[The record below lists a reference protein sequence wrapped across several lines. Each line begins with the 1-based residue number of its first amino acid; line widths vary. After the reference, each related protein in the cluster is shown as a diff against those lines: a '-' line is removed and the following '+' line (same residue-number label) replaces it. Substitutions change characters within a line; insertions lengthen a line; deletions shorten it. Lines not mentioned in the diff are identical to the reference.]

1 LKSRRETVETEC
13 KPEVLT
19 LTLVSACCAW
29 LLGIYIGRNW
39 SLGSP
44 YLWLIVPLLF
54 VALWLLRK
62 RRSERFAV
70 MLGLLTILG
79 VLRVDSVLPRMDAGT
94 VAYHNNRLV
103 RLTGTVVGRPDVRD
117 TTVQFTVEAEE
128 LQVDSEILPMH
139 GKVLISTAIY
149 PRFEYGDRLQ
159 AIGYMQEPPISDDS
173 SYRDFLARRN
183 TFSLMS
189 YPKLQLLERGQGKS
203 FAAALY
209 AIREHARSVIDRI
222 LPYPEAALLS
232 GILLGAYHALPE
244 KLRDSFNATGTS
256 HIIVIS
262 GFNITILAIVMLR
275 VSNQWLNR
283 HKAVWISIAGIMFY
297 ALLVGADA
305 AVMRAA
311 FMGSMILLAVL
322 VGRAS
327 DALTSLA
334 LATLV
339 MSAWSPLILWDVSFQ
354 LSAGATLGLILF
366 ASSLYQ
372 YAHHTM
378 AGSDRSRFA
387 LPLIKDTVIATLA
400 AQVFT
405 LPLLLYYFRRFSLV
419 MPAANILV
427 LPVQPSLMAGGAIAL
442 LAGSVWL
449 PAGQVIGWAAWLFL
463 TYTIRIVELLASL
476 PFASVEIGRLPEA
489 LLWVYFGTVFAIL
502 WVTKQGGQKRRELWQ
517 AATRHLSAT
526 AVIVSLLLICLVV
539 WAAVF
544 SLSDG
549 QLHVR
554 FLNVGQGDSAL
565 ITLPSGQ
572 QVLIDGGP
580 SPTGLLSE
588 LGRAMPFWDRNI
600 ELVILSHPD
609 EDHLMGL
616 VGLLERYQFDRVIDP
631 IADTESDLYLRW
643 QQLLTENNTPV
654 QQAYAG
660 MSVDLGDGAYLEVLH
675 PQPGLLAQDVT
686 DVNNASTVLRLVYG
700 QVSFLFTGD
709 LEEEGEHTL
718 LQSGHSL
725 DSTVLKVSHHGA
737 KEATTD
743 HFLQAVNPQMAVISV
758 GSNRFGHP
766 AQETLAR
773 LADVPVLRTDR
784 TGTVDVRT
792 DGAICWA
799 DKSP

>member
-1 LKSRRETVETEC
+1 
-13 KPEVLT
+13 
-19 LTLVSACCAW
+19 LTLVYACCAW
-29 LLGIYIGRNW
+29 LLGIYIGRKW

-44 YLWLIVPLLF
+44 YLWLAVLLLL

-62 RRSERFAV
+62 RHSERVAV
-70 MLGLLTILG
+70 ILGLLAILG
-79 VLRVDSVLPRMDAGT
+79 VLRVGGVLPRTNPDTM
-94 VAYHNNRLV
+94 AYHNNQLV
-103 RLTGTVVGRPDVRD
+103 HLTGRVVRRPDFRD
-117 TTVQFTVEAEE
+117 TMVKLTVEAEE
-128 LQVDSEILPMH
+128 LQVDSEGLTVH
-139 GKVLISTAIY
+139 GKVLITTSLY

-159 AIGYMQEPPISDDS
+159 ATGYLQEPQIFEDF
-173 SYRDFLARRN
+173 SYRDFLARQGI
-183 TFSLMS
+183 FSVMS
-189 YPKLQLLERGQGKS
+189 YAKVQLLERGRGNK

-209 AIREHARSVIDRI
+209 AMREHAQSIVNRI

-244 KLRDSFNATGTS
+244 KLMDSFNATGTS

-262 GFNITILAIVMLR
+262 GFNITILAIVLLR
-275 VSNQWLNR
+275 VSNQWLIR
-283 HKAVWISIAGIMFY
+283 RQAVWLSIAGIVFY
-297 ALLVGADA
+297 TMLVGADA
-305 AVMRAA
+305 AVVRAA
-311 FMGSMILLAVL
+311 IMGCTILLAVL

-334 LATLV
+334 LAALLMT
-339 MSAWSPLILWDVSFQ
+339 AWNPLTLWDVSFQ

-378 AGSDRSRFA
+378 AGSGLSRSA
-387 LPLIKDTVIATLA
+387 LPLIKDALIATLA

-405 LPLLLYYFRRFSLV
+405 LPLILYYFRRFSLV
-419 MPAANILV
+419 MPVANILI
-427 LPVQPSLMAGGAIAL
+427 LPVQPPLMGSGAIAL
-442 LAGSVWL
+442 LAGCVWL
-449 PAGQVIGWAAWLFL
+449 PAGQIIGWVVWLFL
-463 TYTIRIVELLASL
+463 THTIRVVELLASI
-476 PFASVEIGRLPEA
+476 PYASVEIGRLPEV
-489 LLWVYFGTVFAIL
+489 LLWGYFGTVFAIL
-502 WVTKQGGQKRRELWQ
+502 WITKQGEQRRRELWQ
-517 AATRHLSAT
+517 AATRHLSAK
-526 AVIVSLLLICLVV
+526 VVLVSLLLICLVV

-544 SLSDG
+544 SLPDG

-554 FLNVGQGDSAL
+554 FLDVGQGDAAL
-565 ITLPSGQ
+565 ITLPRGQ

-580 SPTGLLSE
+580 SPTALLSE

-616 VGLLERYQFDRVIDP
+616 VGLLERYQVDRVIDS
-631 IADTESDLYLRW
+631 ITDAESNLSLQW
-643 QQLLTENNTPV
+643 QQLLREKNTPV
-654 QQAYAG
+654 QQAHAG
-660 MSVDLGDGAYLEVLH
+660 RSVDLGEGAYLEVLY
-675 PQPGLLAQDVT
+675 PQPGLLAQDVSNI
-686 DVNNASTVLRLVYG
+686 NNASTVLRLVYG

-709 LEEEGEHTL
+709 LEEEGEDTL

-737 KEATTD
+737 KEATTNL
-743 HFLQAVNPQMAVISV
+743 FLQAVDPQLAVISV
-758 GSNRFGHP
+758 GGNRFGHP

-792 DGAICWA
+792 DGVTCWA